1 MKGEFGTEYNLK
13 DKFIAIFWLLVLTFL
28 WGLTFPIQKLVLN
41 EEISPFLY
49 NAIRFWIATFLS
61 AFIFRKS
68 DWIRGTVLGVVMAIA
83 YATQTWGLTITTS
96 TKSGFIT
103 SLYIV
108 IVPFF
113 SYIIESEKV
122 RKLQVL
128 GFLGALVG
136 MYLLSGGISGY
147 NFGDFLTTICGI
159 MYALHV
165 VLITK
170 FSRQVNEYSLLT
182 PQFFT
187 VALLN
192 TLFNM
197 FYQGNGNNWSFSVS
211 AIFVATFTAVTAT
224 IVAIIIQAKYQKVV
238 GSNVSA
244 LIFVGEPLFAMI
256 LSVLIL
262 KEQLTNSQIIGGL
275 LMLAS
280 IILGVLNLSERQDG
294 QIFAKKKQE

>member
-1 MKGEFGTEYNLK
+1 MKNETVKEYNLK

-61 AFIFRKS
+61 ALVFGKS

-113 SYIIESEKV
+113 SYIIELEKV

-128 GFLGALVG
+128 GFLGALIG

-192 TLFNM
+192 TLFNV
-197 FYQGNGNNWSFSVS
+197 FYHGNGNKWSFSVT
-211 AIFVATFTAVTAT
+211 AIFVATFTAITAT

-244 LIFVGEPLFAMI
+244 LIFVGEPLFAMV

-262 KEQLTNSQIIGGL
+262 KEHLTNSQIIGGL
-275 LMLAS
+275 LMVAS
-280 IILGVLNLSERQDG
+280 IILGVLNISERQDG
-294 QIFAKKKQE
+294 WIFAKKKQE

>member
-1 MKGEFGTEYNLK
+1 MENLDGK
-13 DKFIAIFWLLVLTFL
+13 ISYTLKKKFIATFWLLFLTFL
-28 WGLTFPIQKLVLN
+28 WGLTFPIQKLILT
-41 EEISPFLY
+41 EEVSPFLY

-61 AFIFRKS
+61 AIIFKNS
-68 DWIRGTVLGVVMAIA
+68 DWKRGFILGIVMALA

-113 SYIIESEKV
+113 AYVLEREKI
-122 RKLQVL
+122 KLLQAV
-128 GFLGALVG
+128 GFVGALVG

-170 FSRQVNEYSLLT
+170 FSRQVSEYALLT

-192 TLFNM
+192 TIFN
-197 FYQGNGNNWSFSVS
+197 FFHAGSNQSSWTFSLN
-211 AIFVATFTAVTAT
+211 ALFVAGFTAVTAT
-224 IVAIIIQAKYQKVV
+224 IAAIIIQAKYQKVV
-238 GSNVSA
+238 GNNVSA
-244 LIFVGEPLFAMI
+244 LIFVGEPIFAML
-256 LSVLIL
+256 LSMLIL
-262 KEQLTNSQIIGGL
+262 KESLTFTQIFGVI
-275 LMLAS
+275 LMIMS
-280 IILGVLNLSERQDG
+280 IIAGVLNVNRNETDKR
-294 QIFAKKKQE
+294 

>member
-1 MKGEFGTEYNLK
+1 MENHYGTK
-13 DKFIAIFWLLVLTFL
+13 DKAIAIFWLLVLTFL
-28 WGLTFPIQKLVLN
+28 WGLTFPIQKLILV
-41 EEISPFLY
+41 EEVSPFLY
-49 NAIRFWIATFLS
+49 NAVRFWIATFLS
-61 AFIFRKS
+61 ALIFKKS
-68 DWIRGTVLGVVMAIA
+68 DWKRGIILGIVMALA

-113 SYIIESEKV
+113 SYVIELERIKT
-122 RKLQVL
+122 LQVV
-128 GFLGALVG
+128 GFVGALIG
-136 MYLLSGGISGY
+136 MYLLSGGIHGY
-147 NFGDFLTTICGI
+147 NFGDFLTTICGV

-170 FSRQVNEYSLLT
+170 FSKQTDEYSLLT

-192 TLFNM
+192 TIFNLFYSKQAWN
-197 FYQGNGNNWSFSVS
+197 FSYN
-211 AIFVATFTAVTAT
+211 ALFVAAFTAVTAT
-224 IVAIIIQAKYQKVV
+224 IVAIVIQAKYQKVV

-256 LSVLIL
+256 LSIIIL
-262 KEQLTNSQIIGGL
+262 NERVNLTQSIGMV
-275 LMLAS
+275 LMLLS
-280 IILGVLNLSERQDG
+280 IILGVLNSENSEG
-294 QIFAKKKQE
+294 AKTVDEEENRIV